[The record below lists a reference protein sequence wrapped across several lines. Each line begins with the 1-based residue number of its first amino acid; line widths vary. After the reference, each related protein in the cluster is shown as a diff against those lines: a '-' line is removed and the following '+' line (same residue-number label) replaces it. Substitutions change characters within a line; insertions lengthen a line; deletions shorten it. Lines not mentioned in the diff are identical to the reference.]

1 MRENVLCCS
10 DLHFFPP
17 IGYKTV
23 DGLLQRM
30 FEADLSLDDIDEEEE
45 ENPNFTNPL
54 FGSV

>member
-1 MRENVLCCS
+1 MLYCS
-10 DLHFFPP
+10 DLHSFPP